1 MPLFVKEEIRR
12 EYNKIPK
19 NASRFNIWVQDV
31 YLGEAYDLNDGDQIK
46 GEILELHDRFKQY
59 PDLAGEKI
67 TLIMTRTIIYDKLFI
82 SKDDW
87 ERLLRERGMVTT
99 GYTLQLKLTEA
110 TRVSTGESMKLF
122 TQKDLVLYTR

>member
-19 NASRFNIWVQDV
+19 NASRFYIWVQDL

-46 GEILELHDRFKQY
+46 GEILGLHDSFKRY
-59 PDLAGEKI
+59 PDLEGEKI
-67 TLIMTRTIIYDKLFI
+67 TFIMTRSIIYDELFI

-110 TRVSTGESMKLF
+110 TRVSTGESVKLF
-122 TQKDLVLYTR
+122 TQKDVVSYPR